1 MIEHIVLFKAR
12 QDATTEE
19 VEQML
24 RRLRLLKEEVPGII
38 ELSCGANFSERSQGF
53 THGLYVR
60 FPDRAALDSYQVHP
74 KHQAAVTEAVRPTVE
89 SGGIL
94 ALDYE
99 I

>member
-1 MIEHIVLFKAR
+1 MIEHLVLFKVR
-12 QDATTEE
+12 SDAGEDGVEE
-19 VEQML
+19 ML
-24 RRLRLLKEEVPGII
+24 RRLRGLKEEVPGIL

-60 FPDRAALDSYQVHP
+60 FPDRAALDAYQVHP
-74 KHQAAVTEAVRPTVE
+74 KHQAVVTEAIRPTVE
-89 SGGIL
+89 TGGIL